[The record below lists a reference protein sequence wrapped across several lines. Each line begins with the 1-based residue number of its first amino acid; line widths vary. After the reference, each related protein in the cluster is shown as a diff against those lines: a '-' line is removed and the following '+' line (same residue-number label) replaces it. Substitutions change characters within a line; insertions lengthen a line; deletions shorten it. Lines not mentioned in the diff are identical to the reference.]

1 MNGLVHQ
8 TRLFLS
14 RNASTILTGLGGAGV
29 VVTSVLAVKATP
41 KAMALL
47 QEASIEKE
55 EPLTKIEIAKVTAPA
70 YIPAVIV
77 GVSTI
82 ACIFG
87 ANILSKRSQAA
98 LTSAYALL
106 DSSYK
111 DYKKKVIEMHGEEF
125 DQAVRQEVAKDK
137 YTGDEKSEDNDKQ
150 LFYEEYSG
158 RYFESTMA
166 DVLKAQYELNRI
178 IAQDSGV
185 FLNEYFELLGLEPT
199 DYGNYLGWSSFA
211 LVEMYW
217 DCWIEFNN
225 SKFTF
230 DDGLECTILTIV
242 REPIFDPENY

>member
-1 MNGLVHQ
+1 MNGLVHH
-8 TRLFLS
+8 TRLFLN
-14 RNASTILTGLGGAGV
+14 RNASTILTGLGGVGV

-47 QEASIEKE
+47 QEVNLESE
-55 EPLTKIEIAKVTAPA
+55 EPLTKLEVVKVAAPA
-70 YIPAVIV
+70 YIPAAIV

-111 DYKKKVIEMHGEEF
+111 DYKKKVIEMQGKEF

-166 DVLKAQYELNRI
+166 EVLKAQYELNRI
-178 IAQDSGV
+178 LAQDS
-185 FLNEYFELLGLEPT
+185 
-199 DYGNYLGWSSFA
+199 
-211 LVEMYW
+211 
-217 DCWIEFNN
+217 
-225 SKFTF
+225 
-230 DDGLECTILTIV
+230 
-242 REPIFDPENY
+242 